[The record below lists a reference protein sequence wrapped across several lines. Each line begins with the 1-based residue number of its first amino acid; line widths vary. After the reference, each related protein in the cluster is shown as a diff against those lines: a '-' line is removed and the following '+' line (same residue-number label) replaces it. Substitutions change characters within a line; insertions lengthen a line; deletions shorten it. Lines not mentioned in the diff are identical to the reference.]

1 MRITFARIFSTST
14 RWNYMKAGFDCS
26 TAVAMRGMRGKS
38 HKLKTQISDYG
49 QSNYTSCFIH
59 TSCIHAGLF
68 EPLKLKLTKASA
80 ILLSFQSF
88 LRQILDHSYNMQYGG
103 VKSSLIFDCAK
114 AEWMEVGTIF
124 TIGPCV
130 PLTLVS
136 MLLIQI

>member
-1 MRITFARIFSTST
+1 MG
-14 RWNYMKAGFDCS
+14 AGFDCS
-26 TAVAMRGMRGKS
+26 TVAAMRDTRGKC

-49 QSNYTSCFIH
+49 QSNYTSCFMR
-59 TSCIHAGLF
+59 TFCIHAGLF

-103 VKSSLIFDCAK
+103 VKSSFIFDCAK
-114 AEWMEVGTIF
+114 AEWMGVGTIF

-130 PLTLVS
+130 PITPVS
-136 MLLIQI
+136 TLLIQI